1 MSSEDLK
8 NEIISLI
15 NSGWTQGANARNAEG
30 LPVPARN
37 PDAVEWDI
45 MGAIIKAT
53 EGFTDFTSYHEVLRE
68 LTDNMPED
76 YKSRDLEAYN
86 DDAELSDILDLLGY
100 APAVSF
106 APRMYEGAMSGIQ
119 IDEYIP
125 IIDLEEVQIYSGSVA
140 SVDDLEVFM
149 FLSPTFEAGAHL
161 DVADLEIGQ
170 AITFENAQF
179 FSGSFSDVSDLE
191 VGKPVDIEEADFRE
205 GASGDLDIE
214 TNEAIDLEEA
224 IFHEGAASDLDDVEV
239 PEPEPEPDP
248 DPEDPDPEDP
258 EPDPVP

>member
-1 MSSEDLK
+1 MSAEDLK

-68 LTDNMPED
+68 LTDNIPED

-106 APRMYEGAMSGIQ
+106 APRMYEGAMVEVQVG
-119 IDEYIP
+119 DYIP
-125 IIDLEEVQIYSGSVA
+125 IVDLEEVQIYSGSVA

-161 DVADLEIGQ
+161 DA
-170 AITFENAQF
+170 A
-179 FSGSFSDVSDLE
+179 DLE

-224 IFHEGAASDLDDVEV
+224 MFHEGAASDLDDVEV
-239 PEPEPEPDP
+239 PEPEPEP
-248 DPEDPDPEDP
+248 EP
-258 EPDPVP
+258 EPDP